1 MDDDVCHDRRCWASL
16 AGEYVGDVLEG
27 GRVDATTWPVQPG
40 QAIDV
45 WFNKST
51 DPGIGTWDAGYFRGV
66 VDKVTK
72 PSAKG
77 IQTLEV
83 D

>member
-1 MDDDVCHDRRCWASL
+1 MDDDVCHDRQCWASVN
-16 AGEYVGDVLEG
+16 GHFTGDVLEG

-51 DPGIGTWDAGYFRGV
+51 DPGPHYILDAECISVRSWSRE
-66 VDKVTK
+66 
-72 PSAKG
+72 PS
-77 IQTLEV
+77 
-83 D
+83 

>member
-1 MDDDVCHDRRCWASL
+1 
-16 AGEYVGDVLEG
+16 
-27 GRVDATTWPVQPG
+27 VQPG

-51 DPGIGTWDAGYFRGV
+51 DPDIGTWDAGYFRGV
-66 VDKVTK
+66 TDKVTK

-83 D
+83 DYPDK